1 MKTSRRKFIGQVGTA
16 TAGLGLSTLFPVPLF
31 PMGLKDTFTFKIS
44 LAEFSFASELYAGK
58 MTNMDFPARAK
69 EVHDITVLE
78 YVSGFFNGKHTDSGY
93 MRELKQRCDDLGMVN
108 HLIMVDGANITS
120 INDKE
125 RNAAVESHYEWVE
138 AAKYLGCTSIRV
150 NLGDAMGVLTGKI
163 EPGTPEEIA
172 IAAVDGYGKL
182 LDFAAKSDM
191 NVIVENH
198 FGNSTNADWLVGIMK
213 QLDQKNK
220 GFLPDFGNF
229 CVERTIAKSMDFK
242 DLIGTK
248 CLKEYDKY
256 EGVAKM
262 MPYVKGISAK
272 THRFDADG
280 YDLETDF
287 IKMFNIIK
295 GSGWT
300 GGYVGIE
307 YEGGLMRDMGG
318 DQNFLSNDDGVRATK
333 LLLQDVLEK
342 LGND

>member
-1 MKTSRRKFIGQVGTA
+1 MKATRRKFLGQLGAT
-16 TAGLGLSTLFPVPLF
+16 TAGLGMSTLLPESLF
-31 PMGLKDTFTFKIS
+31 SMEKSINFNFEIS
-44 LAEFSFASELYAGK
+44 LAEFSFASELYSGR

-69 EVHDITVLE
+69 EVHGITILE
-78 YVSGFFNGKHTDSGY
+78 YVSGFFNNKHTDAEY
-93 MRELKQRCDDLGMVN
+93 MRELKQRCDDLSMVN
-108 HLIMVDGANITS
+108 HLIMVDGENIAS

-138 AAKYLGCTSIRV
+138 AARYLGCTAIRV
-150 NLGDAMGVLTGKI
+150 NLGDAMGALTGKV

-172 IAAVDGYGKL
+172 VAAVDGYGKL
-182 LDFAAKSDM
+182 LDFAAGAEM

-198 FGNSTNADWLVGIMK
+198 FGNSTNADWLIGIME

-229 CVERTIAKSMDFK
+229 CNERTIAKSLDFK
-242 DLIGTK
+242 DLISTK

-262 MPYVKGISAK
+262 MPYTKGISAK
-272 THRFDADG
+272 THMFDDDG
-280 YDLETDF
+280 NDLETDF
-287 IKMFNIIK
+287 IKMFKIIK
-295 GSGWT
+295 DSGWT

-318 DQNFLSNDDGVRATK
+318 DLNFLSNDDGVRATK
-333 LLLQDVLEK
+333 LLLQKVLDT
-342 LGND
+342 LG

>member
-1 MKTSRRKFIGQVGTA
+1 MKTTRRTFLGQLGAT
-16 TAGLGLSTLFPVPLF
+16 TAGLGLSTLIPQSLF
-31 PMGLKDTFTFKIS
+31 PMGMDNKFSFEIS
-44 LAEFSFASELYAGK
+44 LGEFSFASELYSGK

-78 YVSGFFNGKHTDSGY
+78 YVSGFFNGKHTDAGY
-93 MRELKQRCDDLGMVN
+93 MKELKQRCDDLGMVN

-125 RNAAVESHYEWVE
+125 RNAAVEGHFEWVE

-150 NLGDAMGVLTGKI
+150 NLGDAMGALTGKV

-172 IAAVDGYGKL
+172 NAAVDGYGKL
-182 LDFAAKSDM
+182 LDFAAKADL

-198 FGNSTNADWLVGIMK
+198 FGNSTNADWLVGIME
-213 QLDQKNK
+213 QLNQKNK

-229 CVERTIAKSMDFK
+229 CAERTVAKSMDFK
-242 DLIGTK
+242 DLISTK

-262 MPYVKGISAK
+262 MPYTKGISAK
-272 THRFDADG
+272 THRFDDNG

-295 GSGWT
+295 DSGWS

-318 DQNFLSNDDGVRATK
+318 DMNFLSNDDGVRATK
-333 LLLQDVLEK
+333 LLLEEVLEK
-342 LGND
+342 LGNK